1 MNLSTLLFCICI
13 YLILGFLLSVLA
25 MLVIDVDMNNYI
37 FAFLMFWPIALI
49 TVSVFQLIRFVKTMF
64 KGDYRYL

>member
-13 YLILGFLLSVLA
+13 YLILGFLLSILA
-25 MLVIDVDMNNYI
+25 ILVTDMDMDDYI

-49 TVSVFQLIRFVKTMF
+49 IVSVFQLIRFVKTMF
-64 KGDYRYL
+64 KGEN

>member
-1 MNLSTLLFCICI
+1 MDLSTLLFCICI
-13 YLILGFLLSVLA
+13 YLIFGFLLSVLA

-37 FAFLMFWPIALI
+37 FAFLIFWPIALI

-64 KGDYRYL
+64 KGDYQYL

>member
-13 YLILGFLLSVLA
+13 YLILGFLLSILA
-25 MLVIDVDMNNYI
+25 MLMMDIDMDDYI

-49 TVSVFQLIRFVKTMF
+49 IVSVFQLIRFVKTMF
-64 KGDYRYL
+64 KGEY

>member
-1 MNLSTLLFCICI
+1 MDLGTLAFCICI

-37 FAFLMFWPIALI
+37 FAFLIFWPIALL
-49 TVSVFQLIRFVKTMF
+49 VASVFQLIHFIERMF
-64 KGDYRYL
+64 KGDY